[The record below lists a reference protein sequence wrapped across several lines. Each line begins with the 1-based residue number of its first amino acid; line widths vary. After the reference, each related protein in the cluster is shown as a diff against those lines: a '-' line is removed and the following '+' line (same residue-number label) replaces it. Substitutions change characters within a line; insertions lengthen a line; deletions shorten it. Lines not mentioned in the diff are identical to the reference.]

1 MGIKVPEE
9 LSVIGFADMD
19 VAKYATVPLTT
30 VAQPFE
36 QMGRETANMLIET
49 IKNKRV
55 DILDKVENRKLAVT
69 LVVRKS
75 TAPLNKKF

>member
-1 MGIKVPEE
+1 VPEE

-36 QMGRETANMLIET
+36 QMGKETANMLIEAV
-49 IKNKRV
+49 KNKRA
-55 DILDKVENRKLAVT
+55 DILNKVENRKLAVT
-69 LVVRKS
+69 LVVRES
-75 TAPLNKKF
+75 TAAPPQKKF